1 MSLQEQASIL
11 SREVLISVRIVSM
24 DYYMAPPST
33 EADNLLDPVYSM
45 FRSAPIKRVP
55 ILRVFGS
62 TPAGQKACLHIH
74 GIFPYL
80 YIPMPAGDNPGF
92 LYRLASSL
100 DKAINMTMSG
110 NAAAAAEKETKLE
123 SNPNYHHVFKIIEVS
138 GMPYYGYHSREH
150 RFAKVY
156 LYNPMYL
163 KRASDLLNSGAVM
176 GQVFQPHYSHVPYT
190 LQFMMD
196 YNLQGMSLIHLKMA
210 KFRHDQPA
218 ALICEDSSQQIS
230 VDWLSL
236 TPASQKVFKL
246 KEMTIDMLA
255 PDTLKRTTTCQLE
268 LDAVAAD
275 VLNTNEDL
283 VDTKAK
289 RSGNPGL
296 EFIWEDEKLRRLH
309 QGLSLEENPLTP
321 PSSPPRQRSP

>member
-1 MSLQEQASIL
+1 MKMSLQEQASIL
-11 SREVLISVRIVSM
+11 SREVLISVRIVTM

-80 YIPMPAGDNPGF
+80 YIPMPPGDNPGF

-110 NAAAAAEKETKLE
+110 NAAAAEKETKLE
-123 SNPNYHHVFKIIEVS
+123 TNPNYHHVFKIIEVS
-138 GMPYYGYHSREH
+138 GLPYYGYHSREH

-218 ALICEDSSQQIS
+218 ALICEESSQQN
-230 VDWLSL
+230 WLSL
-236 TPASQKVFKL
+236 TPASQKLFKL